1 MVSWRWSWFGVVAG
15 SVLLWTGG
23 LLGQEPATTRASQ
36 DAMKVNKTTKPARPT
51 TGSVQRRLPR
61 GFAARTIKLASGTER
76 KYAVFVP
83 PQYILDET
91 KKWPVVLFLHGSGE
105 CGRDGV
111 KQTKI
116 GLPRLMAKA
125 PERYP
130 FISVLPQAW
139 NLWFH
144 GDDAA
149 TVWAAL
155 GAVHQ
160 EFRTDPDRVYLTG
173 LSMGGFATLEMAFAH
188 PDIFAAIVP
197 VCGSGSTAF
206 VSNIIDLPIW
216 AFHGAQDKNVSSQG
230 TRDLIAELTR
240 LGGKPK
246 YTEYPEL
253 GHKCWDRAYGTPELW
268 DWLLAQRRRP
278 PPRVI
283 DYRFVSGSTVVWWLG
298 VQAEKEPGTTAHVRA
313 EANENGQVTIASE
326 GVAGWAIKSDTY
338 PLKIGDQIEVTWN
351 GEHVYRG
358 RFDGGLGV
366 RPVQPASAPTTAR
379 DG

>member
-1 MVSWRWSWFGVVAG
+1 LGVAVG

-23 LLGQEPATTRASQ
+23 LLGQEPATTQANQ
-36 DAMKVNKTTKPARPT
+36 EAMKAKKTTKPARPT
-51 TGSVQRRLPR
+51 TARGKRRLPR
-61 GFAARTIKLASGTER
+61 GFAARTVKLANGTER

-83 PQYILDET
+83 PQYVLDET
-91 KKWPVVLFLHGSGE
+91 KEWPVVLFLHGSGE
-105 CGRDGV
+105 CGRDGI

-116 GLPRLMAKA
+116 GLPRLMAQA
-125 PERYP
+125 PEKYP

-149 TVWAAL
+149 AVWAAL
-155 GAVHQ
+155 SAVHQ
-160 EFRTDPDRVYLTG
+160 ELRTDPDRVYLTG
-173 LSMGGFATLEMAFAH
+173 LSMGGFATLEMAIAH

-216 AFHGAQDKNVSSQG
+216 AFHGAKDKNVSIQG
-230 TRDLIAELTR
+230 IRDLITELTR
-240 LGGKPK
+240 LGGEPK
-246 YTEYPEL
+246 YLEYPDL

-268 DWLLAQRRRP
+268 DWLLAQRRRT

-298 VQAEKEPGTTAHVRA
+298 VRAEEKPGTMPHIRA
-313 EANENGQVTIASE
+313 EVGENGQVTITSE

-351 GEHVYRG
+351 GEPVYRG

-366 RPVQPASAPTTAR
+366 RPKPPASAPTTAR